1 MYPKRERANHLASRK
16 GKSHPRAIAVRY
28 SLQMVL
34 GMKTDTSRRAAKE
47 VELYGQL
54 QQQIHEALRRQ
65 HPEWVQANGESPM
78 CDAYDTRFAKLLGV
92 PFPRE
97 QRVAA

>member
-1 MYPKRERANHLASRK
+1 M
-16 GKSHPRAIAVRY
+16 AVR
-28 SLQMVL
+28 SGLPTVL
-34 GMKTDTSRRAAKE
+34 AMKTDTSRRAAKE

-78 CDAYDTRFAKLLGV
+78 CDAYETRFAKLLGV
-92 PFPRE
+92 PSPRE

>member
-1 MYPKRERANHLASRK
+1 M
-16 GKSHPRAIAVRY
+16 AVRC
-28 SLQMVL
+28 LL
-34 GMKTDTSRRAAKE
+34 PTLLAMKTDTSRRGAKE

-78 CDAYDTRFAKLLGV
+78 CDAYESRLAELLGLSHLA
-92 PFPRE
+92 PNF
-97 QRVAA
+97 